1 VGRRDVEPKHLDEP
15 GQAGRLALG
24 QVEHQSRQRGGV
36 DDRVLE
42 GALQAAPDQPC
53 VEGVVAVLDQDRG
66 LRETQERS
74 PRILELRRPD
84 QHGAVDVVPFA
95 RVRVDGRAAV
105 DKGVEKR
112 EGALQ
117 REPLGADLEDEEGS
131 VAGRLHIE
139 RHELSPV
146 ERRIASDLGRVDG
159 DLLPRHRLGGAARL
173 QVQGP
178 RAHRASASAR
188 RAHAISSP
196 LSARSSRTAAP

>member
-1 VGRRDVEPKHLDEP
+1 MGRRDVEPEHLDEP

-24 QVEHQSRQRGGV
+24 QVEHQSRQGGGV

-42 GALQAAPDQPC
+42 RALQAAADEPR
-53 VEGVVAVLDQDRG
+53 VEGVVAVLDKDRG
-66 LRETQERS
+66 LRKTQERA
-74 PRILELRRPD
+74 PRILELWRAD
-84 QHGAVDVVPFA
+84 QHGAVDVVALA
-95 RVRVDGRAAV
+95 RVWVDGRAAV
-105 DKGVEKR
+105 DESVEER
-112 EGALQ
+112 ERALE
-117 REPLGADLEDEEGS
+117 REPFGADLEDQERS

-139 RHELSPV
+139 RDELSLV
-146 ERRIASDLGRVDG
+146 ERRIAPDLGRVDG

-196 LSARSSRTAAP
+196 LSARSRRTAAP